1 MFEHMWNYDFQSYK
15 HLQNQKSLQLK
26 DIIVFKEKRSLLMQ
40 KLLHFNYKILGWRNS
55 ATGIN
60 IGIFMRIAD
69 VQFSPDLSKYG
80 IKLLDETFAINS
92 G

>member
-55 ATGIN
+55 VTGIN
-60 IGIFMRIAD
+60 IGIFYEDCRCTLFTGPQQIW
-69 VQFSPDLSKYG
+69 
-80 IKLLDETFAINS
+80 N
-92 G
+92 

>member
-1 MFEHMWNYDFQSYK
+1 
-15 HLQNQKSLQLK
+15 
-26 DIIVFKEKRSLLMQ
+26 MQ